1 MLFDPFKIIRKQ
13 QNTGGLFSPWLFFL
27 IMLVWGTGL
36 IAGRHHLP
44 KYRAFAIYTRV
55 PPKID
60 GKVDKVWL
68 RAPQQHGFTQQI
80 PVEGVPAT
88 EDTRFYV
95 LYDEHH
101 IYFLFIMLDS
111 DPGSIPTRLFERD
124 QEFYPDDCINFYLDT
139 YWDRRKAYFFST
151 NARGVERDGLISE
164 NGDKIDMSW
173 DGIFQVES
181 RVTKYGWIAE
191 FSIPLKTL
199 RFDDDK
205 RYQVW
210 GFNVWRVRKKG
221 REISSWSPV
230 GQNYRTYR
238 LDQGGVL
245 IGMKRI
251 RSGMNLSVLPYVTA
265 RSQTTGGEVQKP
277 EYKGG
282 VDVKYGITTDLTM
295 DLTVN
300 PDFGQVE
307 IDEEQINLDK
317 RFEVQLPEKRPFFL
331 ENTNLFQ
338 TPFYQLFYSRR
349 IGAVSDIKGGGK
361 LTGKVGP
368 YSIGLLGVS
377 TGDWSNYG
385 LGDPNKPPTDEF
397 FTVARVQ
404 RDILHSSNV
413 GVMLVDREAN
423 MGGENH
429 HFSRALDMDWA
440 LHSGQFYGLG
450 QMVYSVHDNY
460 NKEGTGFFLE
470 GGYYGRIFS
479 VDLNMHSYSPKFDID
494 STGFFIKIPNKG
506 RTQFAMYMDMHP
518 YVNYGIIR
526 QWGISLTPTAFKD
539 SDESRT
545 AMGIQSSLWAITQKE
560 SQLRVGFSRYRDVET
575 YYLNPYISVPL
586 DEYAY
591 WGTDMFAEVITDRG
605 QPVSLYLK
613 GNYDTQY
620 YFQLHQ
626 SGYNVGVETKI
637 RIRPSSN
644 MHLELGYKQTKFLD
658 KEKNQIDKQ
667 LIGQSDIRIFTLRG
681 RYLFTK
687 NVFTRLFYQFTNG
700 AEQAYWGNNPV
711 KNQPQLYYQV
721 WDRMSANLL
730 FGWRYLSGSTLYLVY
745 TEEWDRFPG
754 EKFQSGNRILFFKL
768 SYLWGF

>member
-1 MLFDPFKIIRKQ
+1 MLISQLKMLHYRKVIFYFI
-13 QNTGGLFSPWLFFL
+13 LIFL
-27 IMLVWGTGL
+27 IISSSIHFGY
-36 IAGRHHLP
+36 AGRHHLP
-44 KYRAFAIYTRV
+44 DYRAFAIYTRV

-68 RAPQQHGFTQQI
+68 RAPQQRGFTQQI
-80 PVEGVPAT
+80 PVEGIPAS

-111 DPGSIPTRLFERD
+111 DPRSIPARLFERD
-124 QEFYPDDCINFYLDT
+124 QDFYPDDCINFYLDT

-181 RVTKYGWIAE
+181 RITRFGWIAE

-210 GFNVWRVRKKG
+210 GFNVWRVRKKD
-221 REISSWSPV
+221 REISSWAPV
-230 GQNYRTYR
+230 SQDFQMYR
-238 LDQGGVL
+238 LDRGGVL

-251 RSGMNLSVLPYVTA
+251 QSGINLNLLPYVTA
-265 RSQTTGGEVQKP
+265 RSQNLNDENKKQ
-277 EYKGG
+277 EFKGG
-282 VDVKYGITTDLTM
+282 LDLKYGINTDLTL
-295 DLTVN
+295 DLTLN

-349 IGAVSDIKGGGK
+349 IGAASDIKGGGK
-361 LTGKVGP
+361 LTGKIGP
-368 YSIGLLGVS
+368 YSVGLLGVS
-377 TGDWSNYG
+377 TGNWGGGSE
-385 LGDPNKPPTDEF
+385 TSTEEF

-404 RDILHSSNV
+404 RDIFHSSNL
-413 GVMLVDREAN
+413 GMMFVDREAN
-423 MGGENH
+423 FGRENA
-429 HFSRALDMDWA
+429 HFSRAMDMDWA
-440 LHSGQFYGLG
+440 LHSGQFYSFG

-460 NKEGTGFFLE
+460 EKDGMGLFLE
-470 GGYYGRIFS
+470 GGYYGRIFRF
-479 VDLNMHSYSPKFDID
+479 DLNIHSYSPKFDID
-494 STGFFIKIPNKG
+494 STGYFEKIPDKG
-506 RTQFAMYMDMHP
+506 RTQVAFYSDMHP

-526 QWGISLTPTAFKD
+526 QWGVSVTPTVFQD
-539 SDESRT
+539 SDESMP
-545 AMGIQSSLWAITQKE
+545 AMGVQSSIWATTQKE
-560 SQLRVGFSRYRDVET
+560 SQLRLGFSRYRDVET
-575 YYLNPYISVPL
+575 YFLNQYISSPL
-586 DEYAY
+586 EEYVY
-591 WGTDMFAEVITDRG
+591 WGTDLFAEITTDPGR
-605 QPVSLYLK
+605 PISLYLK
-613 GNYDTQY
+613 GNYDSQY
-620 YFQLHQ
+620 YFQLHN
-626 SGYNVGVETKI
+626 SGYNIGVETKL
-637 RIRPSSN
+637 RLRPSSN
-644 MHLELGYKQTKFLD
+644 MHLELGYKQTRFLD

-700 AEQAYWGNNPV
+700 AEQPYWSMNN
-711 KNQPQLYYQV
+711 NTFQLQYQV

-730 FGWRYLSGSTLYLVY
+730 FGWRYLPGSTLYLVY

-754 EKFQSGNRILFFKL
+754 EKFKSGNRILFFKL
-768 SYLWGF
+768 SYWWGF